1 MCSGGRRHAQAPAG
15 PTAPMRDESE
25 IREQYE
31 FLQEQLD
38 SEEMNHESVRE
49 MFTYYK
55 RALGW
60 VLEEEH
66 I

>member
-1 MCSGGRRHAQAPAG
+1 
-15 PTAPMRDESE
+15 MRDEAE

-38 SEEMNHESVRE
+38 SEGMNHEGVRQ

-60 VLEEEH
+60 VLEEEY

>member
-1 MCSGGRRHAQAPAG
+1 
-15 PTAPMRDESE
+15 MRDEAE

-31 FLQEQLD
+31 FLQSQLD
-38 SEEMNHESVRE
+38 SEEMNHESVRQL
-49 MFTYYK
+49 FTHYK